1 MNHEFLQLHQ
11 TLEDDDYGI
20 VVGKDGSLKGI
31 WVPRG
36 EDHLEE
42 VPDTIARLCIEYF
55 GLDPNDETNYNTIH

>member
-1 MNHEFLQLHQ
+1 
-11 TLEDDDYGI
+11 
-20 VVGKDGSLKGI
+20 VGKDGSLKGI